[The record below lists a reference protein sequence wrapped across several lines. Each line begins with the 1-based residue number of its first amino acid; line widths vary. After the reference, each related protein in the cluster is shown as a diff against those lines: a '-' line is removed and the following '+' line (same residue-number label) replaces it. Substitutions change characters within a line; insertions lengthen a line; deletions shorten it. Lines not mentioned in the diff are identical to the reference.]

1 MAQSNVLPQIQKIVS
16 QVNRKRDILDDYKQK
31 LATAKEELEQAKADR
46 KESFTF
52 ETDTKVVELEG
63 FITRTERRY
72 MELKHS
78 FEADV
83 PVKLRE
89 IEDLYRKYVWEKWS
103 TDPEVKELT
112 ELTVESFKNTTI
124 LLDQY
129 TSKPSEINKQ
139 ALSEVVDNDFKKAF
153 SGKTTFIGAG
163 SYSSLATAIPIN
175 YEVYQK
181 LYSAGRELGVK
192 FE

>member
-103 TDPEVKELT
+103 TDSEVKELT

-153 SGKTTFIGAG
+153 SGKNDF
-163 SYSSLATAIPIN
+163 YWCW
-175 YEVYQK
+175 
-181 LYSAGRELGVK
+181 
-192 FE
+192 

>member
-63 FITRTERRY
+63 FISRIERRY
-72 MELKHS
+72 LELQQS
-78 FEADV
+78 FETEL
-83 PVKLRE
+83 PNKLRE
-89 IEDLYRKYVWEKWS
+89 VEELYRKYVIEKWV

-112 ELTVESFKNTTI
+112 DLTVESFKKQ
-124 LLDQY
+124 LFYL
-129 TSKPSEINKQ
+129 TSTQVNRLKLINKH
-139 ALSEVVDNDFKKAF
+139 
-153 SGKTTFIGAG
+153 G
-163 SYSSLATAIPIN
+163 
-175 YEVYQK
+175 
-181 LYSAGRELGVK
+181 
-192 FE
+192 

>member
-63 FITRTERRY
+63 FISRIERRY
-72 MELKHS
+72 LELQQS
-78 FEADV
+78 FETEL
-83 PVKLRE
+83 PNKLRE
-89 IEDLYRKYVWEKWS
+89 VEELYRKYVIEKWV

-112 ELTVESFKNTTI
+112 DLTVESFKKTTI

-139 ALSEVVDNDFKKAF
+139 ARLEVVNADFKKAF
-153 SGKTTFIGAG
+153 SGQSTFIGAG
-163 SYSSLATAIPIN
+163 SYQLATAIPIN
-175 YEVYQK
+175 YETYQQ